1 MPIQEPGESFL
12 MSHRPLLRPAL
23 LPLAAAL
30 ALLASAALAARDV
43 PLPESS
49 AHVWVPAERD
59 RLPPFPPT
67 ATDDEIQLQP
77 GTKVSLG
84 DILDL
89 ALRRSPR
96 TRATWLAARA
106 AADELGVRRA
116 ELYPTLDLTGT
127 WTRAK
132 SSQVGGTG
140 FAFLRDTYGPG
151 ASLSWLLFDFGGR
164 SGDLGDA
171 RYALLAAD
179 WTHNAEI
186 QAVVLAVQQAYYRY
200 LGAAAARGA
209 LVDSIRQAESNL
221 QAAEERRAAGV
232 ATIADVLQAR
242 TALAQERFDL
252 ARVDGDMRSIKGALA
267 TAIGVRPDIDV
278 EVEELPAELAGE
290 PTSREIGQLLEQ
302 ALADRPDLA
311 AARAEALAAHQRV
324 RKESSDGLPTVGL
337 SATGNRID
345 VDGSD
350 RPAAES
356 YQVQL
361 ALRVPLFDGFERRY
375 RVAQAKAEAE
385 QQEAFVERFSQQVML
400 EVWTAYYALESA
412 GQQVAAGR
420 TLLDS
425 ASQSADVAG
434 ARYRAGAGSILDLL
448 AAQSALADA
457 RAQEI
462 QARAAWFEA
471 LAQLQ
476 HDIGRLDLTAA
487 PATSESEGTP

>member
-1 MPIQEPGESFL
+1 
-12 MSHRPLLRPAL
+12 MSYRPPLRPTL
-23 LPLAAAL
+23 LALAAAL
-30 ALLASAALAARDV
+30 ALFASASLVAREV
-43 PLPESS
+43 PLPASS
-49 AHVWVPAERD
+49 AQPWVPADRD
-59 RLPPFPPT
+59 ELPPFPSMIS
-67 ATDDEIQLQP
+67 DDVQPEP

-84 DILDL
+84 EILDL
-89 ALRRSPR
+89 ALRHSPR
-96 TRATWLAARA
+96 TRASWLAARA

-116 ELYPTLDLTGT
+116 DLYPTLDLTGT

-140 FAFLRDTYGPG
+140 FAFLRNTYGPG
-151 ASLSWLLFDFGGR
+151 ASLSWLLLDFGGR

-186 QAVVLAVQQAYYRY
+186 QAVVLEVQQAYYRY
-200 LGAAAARGA
+200 LGAAAARDA
-209 LVDSIRQAESNL
+209 LVDLIRQAESNL

-232 ATIADVLQAR
+232 ATISDVLLAR

-278 EVEELPAELAGE
+278 EVEALPAELSAE
-290 PTSREIGQLLEQ
+290 PASREIGQLLEQ

-311 AARAEALAAHQRV
+311 AARAEALAARQRV
-324 RKESSDGLPTVGL
+324 RKERSDGLPTIGL
-337 SATGNRID
+337 SASGNRVD
-345 VDGSD
+345 VAGSD

-356 YQVQL
+356 YQVQI
-361 ALRVPLFDGFERRY
+361 ALRVPLFDGFERHY
-375 RVAQAKAEAE
+375 RVSQAKAEAE
-385 QQEAFVERFSQQVML
+385 QQEAVVESFAQQVML
-400 EVWTAYYALESA
+400 EVWTSYYALESA
-412 GQQVAAGR
+412 GEQVAAGR

-425 ASQSADVAG
+425 ATQSADVAN

-457 RAQEI
+457 RAREI

-471 LAQLQ
+471 LARLQ
-476 HDIGRLDLTAA
+476 HDIGRLDLPAA
-487 PATSESEGTP
+487 SATSENEGTP

>member
-1 MPIQEPGESFL
+1 MP
-12 MSHRPLLRPAL
+12 HRLPLRPTL
-23 LPLAAAL
+23 VAL
-30 ALLASAALAARDV
+30 AVALVAGSGPARATHDA

-49 AHVWVPAERD
+49 ARPWVPADSD
-59 RLPPFPPT
+59 RLPPLAPSAP
-67 ATDDEIQLQP
+67 DDELRLQP

-84 DILDL
+84 EILDL

-116 ELYPTLDLTGT
+116 DLYPTLDLSGT

-140 FAFLRDTYGPG
+140 FAFLRNTYGPG
-151 ASLSWLLFDFGGR
+151 ANLSWLLLDFGGR

-200 LGAAAARGA
+200 LGAAAARDA

-278 EVEELPAELAGE
+278 QVEELPAEIAGE
-290 PTSREIGQLLEQ
+290 PTSRAIGQLLEQ

-311 AARAEALAAHQRV
+311 AARAEALAARQRV
-324 RKESSDGLPTVGL
+324 RKERSDGLPTIGL
-337 SATGNRID
+337 SASGNRID
-345 VDGSD
+345 VAGSD

-361 ALRVPLFDGFERRY
+361 ALRVPLFDGFERHY
-375 RVAQAKAEAE
+375 RVAQARAEAE
-385 QQEAFVERFSQQVML
+385 QQEAFVESFAQQVML
-400 EVWTAYYALESA
+400 EVWTSYYALESA

-425 ASQSADVAG
+425 ASQSSDVAG

-457 RAQEI
+457 RAREI

-476 HDIGRLDLTAA
+476 HDIGRLDLPAA
-487 PATSESEGTP
+487 SATSENEGTP